1 MRTYHLVL
9 PLSHYLATSMLM
21 KTRHLVILLSHYLA
35 ISYHLELPP
44 ADGLSLFHSTFTC
57 EHSTREQGKENCE
70 WWLLVFAVCL
80 FYHVPSYCILPYEAL
95 DKVFKIK
102 MHWWPHRTKVPKKRG
117 CGEKKASVLCGANLL
132 LAKSIKAAALS
143 LFLLGILWHYALKV
157 VGNVFCGQGTQAGAQ
172 FAFNLFNVF
181 SPHWLSNLSLA
192 RKCGICFCLKMDILL
207 LLVNIMMIIIM
218 RTITG
223 V

>member
-1 MRTYHLVL
+1 MRTCHLVL

-132 LAKSIKAAALS
+132 LAKSIKVAALS

-157 VGNVFCGQGTQAGAQ
+157 VGNVFSGRGTQAGAQ